1 MFRKSIN
8 KLVVINQCSKTSLN
22 SCRRRQ
28 QMPTLNLTQQRS
40 FADGASPVSG
50 KFRKKDKGKKGKTDD
65 EDGDRVA
72 FANEALKL
80 RNTIVKLNRTDA
92 DREKEKRIHE
102 VYMKEHGKRCLEL
115 QKRMTATLK
124 AKAYAMTELPHEFRD
139 AAWEDDVEPLPW
151 DFQLPTD
158 TPPVEGYDPLGNYQD
173 TS

>member
-1 MFRKSIN
+1 MKTTKSFFFKAQFSNSIFQMFRKSIN

-72 FANEALKL
+72 FAKY
-80 RNTIVKLNRTDA
+80 ID
-92 DREKEKRIHE
+92 
-102 VYMKEHGKRCLEL
+102 
-115 QKRMTATLK
+115 
-124 AKAYAMTELPHEFRD
+124 
-139 AAWEDDVEPLPW
+139 
-151 DFQLPTD
+151 
-158 TPPVEGYDPLGNYQD
+158 
-173 TS
+173 